1 MMSRRIPL
9 LGLGVV
15 FVLAALFLAQPGM
28 ARAEE
33 VAPKSDRAP
42 TADAPVVHI
51 VQNGETLAAIAGRY
65 GTTTQ
70 ALMRQNS
77 LRNPDKVYAGQ
88 QLIVQAGTGDQAG
101 ASGVYV
107 VRRGQTL
114 GSIARQNGVS
124 VEALKAANGLR
135 SDTVFVGQRLTIPTG
150 VVAATGGGNVY
161 VVKPGDTL
169 SGIARQ
175 QGVSLASLAKL
186 NGIATDTLV
195 KVGQKLQVAGG
206 AEQPAARR
214 GPKKI
219 VVSISQQRCWRYEGT
234 RLLNTWTC
242 STGRKGWGTS
252 TGTFRVQSK
261 LRKAF
266 GSTWNIWMPYW
277 LGIYWSGRVENGI
290 HGLPWNAKTGSRTW
304 AGLVGTK
311 ITYGCVMLNDVSMKT
326 LWNWADIGTTVV
338 IKR

>member
-1 MMSRRIPL
+1 MMRRRIPL

-15 FVLAALFLAQPGM
+15 FVLAALFLVQPGV

-33 VAPKSDRAP
+33 VAPNSDGAP

-51 VQNGETLAAIAGRY
+51 VQKGETLAAIATRY

-77 LRNPDKVYAGQ
+77 LRNPNRVYTGQ
-88 QLIVQAGTGDQAG
+88 QLIIQAGTGEQTG

-114 GSIARQNGVS
+114 GSIAKQNGVS
-124 VEALKAANGLR
+124 VEALKTANGLR
-135 SDTVFVGQRLTIPTG
+135 SDTVFVGQRLAIPTG
-150 VVAATGGGNVY
+150 VAAAASGGNVY
-161 VVKPGDTL
+161 VVRPGDTL
-169 SGIARQ
+169 TGIAAQ

-186 NGIATDTLV
+186 NGIAPDSLV

-206 AEQPAARR
+206 TSEPAARR

-234 RLLNTWTC
+234 RLLNTWSC
-242 STGRKGWGTS
+242 STGRRGWGTS

-311 ITYGCVMLNDVSMKT
+311 ITYGCVMLNDTAMKT

>member
-1 MMSRRIPL
+1 MMRRQLPL
-9 LGLGVV
+9 LGLGIV
-15 FVLAALFLAQPGM
+15 FVLAVLFLAPAGI
-28 ARAEE
+28 AKAAEA
-33 VAPKSDRAP
+33 APQSDR
-42 TADAPVVHI
+42 TYTTDAPVVHV
-51 VQNGETLAAIAGRY
+51 VQTGETLAAIATRY

-70 ALMRQNS
+70 VLMRQNS
-77 LRNPDKVYAGQ
+77 LRNPDKVYPGQ
-88 QLIVQAGTGDQAG
+88 RLIITSGSSDQTG
-101 ASGVYV
+101 ASGIYV

-114 GSIARQNGVS
+114 GSIAKQSGVS
-124 VEALKAANGLR
+124 VDALKEANGLR
-135 SDTVFVGQRLTIPTG
+135 SETVFVGQRLRLPTG
-150 VVAATGGGNVY
+150 VAAAAGNANVY

-169 SGIARQ
+169 TSIAATY
-175 QGVSLASLAKL
+175 GLPVASLAKQ
-186 NGIATDTLV
+186 NGIAPDSLV

-206 AEQPAARR
+206 ASEPAARR

-242 STGRKGWGTS
+242 STGRRGWGTS

-290 HGLPWNAKTGSRTW
+290 HGLPWNAKTGHRTW

-311 ITYGCVMLNDVSMKT
+311 ITYGCVMLNDSSMKT
-326 LWNWADIGTTVV
+326 LWDWADIGTTVV

>member
-1 MMSRRIPL
+1 MMRRRISL

-15 FVLAALFLAQPGM
+15 LVLAALFVAQPGI

-33 VAPKSDRAP
+33 VVPKSDRAP
-42 TADAPVVHI
+42 ASDAPVVHV
-51 VQNGETLAAIAGRY
+51 VQNGETLAAIATRY

-70 ALMRQNS
+70 TLMRQNS
-77 LRNPDKVYAGQ
+77 LRNPNKVYAGQ
-88 QLIVQAGTGDQAG
+88 QLIVRAGTAGQAAAG
-101 ASGVYV
+101 GVYV

-114 GSIARQNGVS
+114 GKIAKQYGVS

-135 SDTVFVGQRLTIPTG
+135 SDTVFIGQRLVIPTG
-150 VVAATGGGNVY
+150 VAAATGGGNVY

-169 SGIARQ
+169 SGIARG
-175 QGVSLASLAKL
+175 QGVSIESLAKL
-186 NGIATDTLV
+186 NGISSDSLV
-195 KVGQKLQVAGG
+195 KVGQKLQLG
-206 AEQPAARR
+206 ADASQSEARR
-214 GPKKI
+214 GHKKI

-234 RLLNTWTC
+234 KLLNTWTC

-261 LRKAF
+261 LRKAY